1 MLERPLEYAL
11 VEFKGNKLN
20 GKIVPELL
28 DLAERG
34 IVRYVDIVFISK
46 EKDGSI
52 RTLELNDLDP
62 KSYKMFV
69 PMGKHVASLF
79 TTDDLEIAASKLRKN
94 TSAALFL
101 WENLWMDN
109 IREAL
114 IDSGGKLVER
124 AQIPAEV
131 VKEFNKGLAAEERKK
146 AAAKKRA
153 AAAKKR
159 KSARTSAAAKRK
171 TATAKKK

>member
-11 VEFKGNKLN
+11 IEFKDNKFS

-34 IVRYVDIVFISK
+34 VVRFVDIVFIQK
-46 EKDGSI
+46 EKNGNV
-52 RTLELNDLDP
+52 RTVELNDLDP

-79 TTDDLEIAASKLRKN
+79 TNSDLEIAASKLRKN
-94 TSAALFL
+94 TAAILFL
-101 WENLWMDN
+101 WENLWMDDL
-109 IREAL
+109 RQAL
-114 IDSGGKLVER
+114 LESGGKLVER

-131 VKEFNKGLAAEERKK
+131 VKEFNKALAAEERK
-146 AAAKKRA
+146 A

-159 KSARTSAAAKRK
+159 KAEAAKKRKAAA
-171 TATAKKK
+171 AASKKK

>member
-11 VEFKGNKLN
+11 IEFKDNKFS

-34 IVRYVDIVFISK
+34 IVRFVDIVFISK
-46 EKDGSI
+46 EKDGSV
-52 RTLELNDLDP
+52 RTIELNDLDA

-69 PMGKHVASLF
+69 PIGKHVASLF
-79 TTDDLEIAASKLRKN
+79 TTSDLEIAAGKLRKN
-94 TSAALFL
+94 TAAALFL
-101 WENLWMDN
+101 WENLWLDN
-109 IREAL
+109 LRKAL
-114 IDSGGKLVER
+114 TASGGKLVER

-131 VKEFNKGLAAEERKK
+131 VKPYNKRLAAEERK
-146 AAAKKRA
+146 A

-159 KSARTSAAAKRK
+159 KAAAAKKRK
-171 TATAKKK
+171 AAAAKK

>member
-11 VEFKGNKLN
+11 VEFKGNEFS

-34 IVRYVDIVFISK
+34 IVRFVDIVFIQK
-46 EKDGSI
+46 EKNGSV
-52 RTLELNDLDP
+52 RTVELNDLDP

-69 PMGKHVASLF
+69 PMGKHVQSLF
-79 TTDDLEIAASKLRKN
+79 TTNDLEIAASKLRKN
-94 TSAALFL
+94 TAAALFL
-101 WENLWMDN
+101 WENLWTDN
-109 IREAL
+109 LRKAIA
-114 IDSGGKLVER
+114 DSGGKLVER

-131 VKEFNKGLAAEERKK
+131 VKPINKRLAAEEHK
-146 AAAKKRA
+146 A

-159 KSARTSAAAKRK
+159 KAAAKK
-171 TATAKKK
+171 DTAAKKSAATKKK

>member
-11 VEFKGNKLN
+11 IEFKGNKFS
-20 GKIVPELL
+20 GTIVPELL
-28 DLAERG
+28 DLADRG
-34 IVRYVDIVFISK
+34 IVRFVDIVFIQK
-46 EKDGSI
+46 EKDGSV
-52 RTLELNDLDP
+52 RTVELNDLDA

-94 TSAALFL
+94 TAAALFL

-109 IREAL
+109 IRKAL
-114 IDSGGKLVER
+114 TDSGGKLVER
-124 AQIPAEV
+124 AQISAEV
-131 VKEFNKGLAAEERKK
+131 VKQFNKKLAAEERKN
-146 AAAKKRA
+146 AAKRKT

-159 KSARTSAAAKRK
+159 KTAAAK
-171 TATAKKK
+171 KKK

>member
-11 VEFKGNKLN
+11 IEFKGNQFS

-34 IVRYVDIVFISK
+34 IVRFVDIVFIQK
-46 EKDGSI
+46 EKNGSV
-52 RTLELNDLDP
+52 RTVELNDLDA

-79 TTDDLEIAASKLRKN
+79 TTNDLEIAASKLRKN
-94 TSAALFL
+94 TAAALFL

-109 IREAL
+109 IRKAL
-114 IDSGGKLVER
+114 TASGGKLVER

-131 VKEFNKGLAAEERKK
+131 VKPINKQLAAEERKAAATKKRK
-146 AAAKKRA
+146 AAAKKR
-153 AAAKKR
+153 
-159 KSARTSAAAKRK
+159 K
-171 TATAKKK
+171 TATAQKK

>member
-11 VEFKGNKLN
+11 IEFKGNKFS

-34 IVRYVDIVFISK
+34 VVRFVDIVFISK
-46 EKDGSI
+46 EKDGSV
-52 RTLELNDLDP
+52 RTVELNDLDP

-79 TTDDLEIAASKLRKN
+79 TTNDLEIAASKLRKN
-94 TSAALFL
+94 TAAALFL
-101 WENLWMDN
+101 WENVWLDN
-109 IREAL
+109 LRKAL
-114 IDSGGKLVER
+114 TDSGGKLVER

-131 VKEFNKGLAAEERKK
+131 VEPFNKRLAAEERK
-146 AAAKKRA
+146 A

-159 KSARTSAAAKRK
+159 KAAAKKRK
-171 TATAKKK
+171 TAAAKKK

>member
-11 VEFKGNKLN
+11 IGFKDNKFS

-34 IVRYVDIVFISK
+34 IVRFVDIVFISK
-46 EKDGSI
+46 EKDGSV
-52 RTLELNDLDP
+52 RTVELNDLDP

-69 PMGKHVASLF
+69 PMGKHVVSLF
-79 TTDDLEIAASKLRKN
+79 TTNDLEIAASKLHRD
-94 TSAALFL
+94 TAAALFL

-109 IREAL
+109 LRKAL
-114 IDSGGKLVER
+114 TASGGKLVER
-124 AQIPAEV
+124 AQIPADV
-131 VKEFNKGLAAEERKK
+131 MKQFNKRLAAEERQ
-146 AAAKKRA
+146 A

-159 KSARTSAAAKRK
+159 KAAAKKRQAA
-171 TATAKKK
+171 ATKK